1 MGKRNKGNQRNN
13 GPTGGAPFKSNETGQ
28 TKEERAKALL
38 LAMNEK
44 KQQELMKD
52 ERIQQKLDELT
63 VKEIELETKYEEKQK
78 ELSDWEKSLHLQEQ
92 QLDELKATMIA
103 EIRSDEDRL
112 RSEHRQRLERQL
124 AETKRLAEQE
134 IEEMLATAK
143 KERLFLVEEA
153 GQQAHSIVIQSEEE
167 ALRLIAEARSRAQK
181 AFSEMEQELTIRN
194 EQLSQKEKEAK
205 RKEKELNALSED
217 LIYERTL
224 HQAELKRLE
233 EKYEAYSPGRIRELE
248 FELST
253 AQQLLAIDKEQINR
267 LQQEI
272 VKLRSFLPG
281 QMDRTF
287 ESLQDELLGL
297 REYVCQLEDKLAD
310 LPSEA
315 TVGMLRTRAKEAE
328 QAEEEN
334 RQLRAQLQEIRLRAG
349 RLETDHLALTQAK
362 LETEALRAL
371 NVELSNVLKEQKELY
386 ESNTSERFK
395 GLCDIDRSAEGTA
408 AVLRKR
414 IAGITL
420 PKLIDYV
427 QAFGVQEKQLY
438 YSANVIRK
446 FVAGLASTKLMILQG
461 LSGTGKSSLPQMFT
475 EAISGHCELIPVQPS
490 WRDRNELLGFDNDFT
505 KKFKET
511 PFTKAIYRAGMPSER
526 STPWIVV
533 LDEMNLAR
541 IEYYFADFLAVL
553 EKKNT
558 QEWRIPLVSYDTRM
572 EFGGGPKWLVDGSD
586 LLLSG
591 NVWFIGTANRDE
603 STFEITDKV
612 YDRAQVLEFGERQ
625 QPFTVQSKIDK
636 FVIGYEQL
644 NELFDEAISRRE
656 FHITDNEW
664 SAVDQLDHFLN
675 ESFGITFGNR
685 IKMQMEAFVPVF
697 VASGGSKG
705 DAVDHQFAS
714 KVLRKLEGRHDA
726 HLLSELKELREIM
739 QRLFP
744 GWSFEDSQRIIGHK
758 IRALGG

>member
-1 MGKRNKGNQRNN
+1 MGKRNKGNQRGG
-13 GPTGGAPFKSNETGQ
+13 GPGGAAPFRNGESGP
-28 TKEERAKALL
+28 TKEEYAKTLM

-52 ERIQQKLDELT
+52 ERVKKKLDELA
-63 VKEIELETKYEEKQK
+63 ERELELESSYEDKQK
-78 ELSDWEKSLHLQEQ
+78 ELSSREQNLKQQEQ
-92 QLDELKATMIA
+92 QLGELKAALIA
-103 EIRSDEDRL
+103 EIRDDEARL
-112 RSEHRQRLERQL
+112 RSEYRRQSEQQL
-124 AETKRLAEQE
+124 AEARRLAEQE
-134 IEEMLATAK
+134 TAQLLAAAQ
-143 KERLFLVEEA
+143 KERAQLAEEA
-153 GQQAHSIVIQSEEE
+153 HRQAHSILIEAEEE
-167 ALRLIAEARSRAQK
+167 ASRLMADARSRAQR
-181 AFSEMEQELTIRN
+181 AFSETEQELAARG
-194 EQLSQKEKEAK
+194 EALS
-205 RKEKELNALSED
+205 RKEKELKRKERELEMLSED
-217 LIYERTL
+217 LSDERTL
-224 HQAELKRLE
+224 HQAEIKRLE

-248 FELST
+248 LELST
-253 AQQLLAIDKEQINR
+253 AHRLLAVDKEQIDR
-267 LQQEI
+267 LQQDI
-272 VKLRSFLPG
+272 VKLKSFMPG
-281 QMDRTF
+281 QLGRSY
-287 ESLQDELLGL
+287 ESLQEELQSL
-297 REYVCQLEDKLAD
+297 RDYVRQLEDKLAE

-315 TVGMLRTRAKEAE
+315 AVSLLRSRAIEAE
-328 QAEEEN
+328 RAEEEN
-334 RQLRAQLQEIRLRAG
+334 RQLRVQLQEVRLRAG
-349 RLETDHLALTQAK
+349 RLEMDHTALIQAK

-395 GLCDIDRSAEGTA
+395 GLVDIDRSAEGTA
-408 AVLRKR
+408 AKLRKR

-420 PKLIDYV
+420 PKLIEYV
-427 QAFGVQEKQLY
+427 QAFGVQEKNLY
-438 YSANVIRK
+438 YSANAIRK

-475 EAISGHCELIPVQPS
+475 EAVGGHCELIPVQPS

-511 PFTKAIYRAGMPSER
+511 PFAKAIYRAGMPTER
-526 STPWIVV
+526 NTPWIVV

-541 IEYYFADFLAVL
+541 IEYYFADFLAIL
-553 EKKNT
+553 EKKNSRD
-558 QEWRIPLVSYDTRM
+558 WRVPLVHYDTRT
-572 EFGGGPKWLVDGSD
+572 EIGGGPKWLVDGSD
-586 LLLSG
+586 LLLSE

-625 QPFTVQSKIDK
+625 KPFAVQGKLEK
-636 FVIGYEQL
+636 LALGYEQL
-644 NELFDEAISRRE
+644 SELFDEAIARKE
-656 FHITDNEW
+656 HHITEQEW
-664 SAVDQLDHFLN
+664 SAIDQLDHALS

-697 VASGGSKG
+697 VASGGGKG

-726 HLLSELKELREIM
+726 HLLSELKELRELM
-739 QRLFP
+739 PRLFP